1 VIDLLKWSHIYIFL
15 GVFFLSVFLTNPALA
30 DEELSI
36 SEKAQKYLG
45 VPYLTNGQEP
55 TQGFSTGG
63 FIQYVFKEAKDVD
76 LPLYPRE
83 QFKLGKDVN
92 KEDLQSGDLVF
103 FEGANTKNV
112 TSVGIY
118 VGNDEVIISSTSKGV
133 IKAKLIE
140 GSYYADKYIG
150 AKRLDTDNIYQVE
163 SPLLKEAMK
172 YIDVDYSDSG
182 KTPDGGFNSAGF
194 VQYVFEQT
202 LNLEIP
208 DNSSEQWGLGQNISK
223 ENLQPGDVL
232 FFKNLD
238 TGYITTTSFYLGNG
252 QMIYSSPS
260 KGITLVNFED
270 SSYWNDRFYG
280 AKRIEEVADID
291 RGDPLITEAL
301 KYIGVPYL
309 EGGKTPNGFDCSGF
323 TKYVY
328 EKAMGIYLPGAP
340 EQQWELGTPVEKKDI
355 QVGDLVFFQDT
366 HRPGISHVGIYAGN
380 NQMIQASR
388 TDTAQV
394 RINYLSYNFYTE
406 KFAGIRRVRN
416 LIIPKSI
423 PVVKEATDL
432 LNVPYQLGG
441 TSPQGFDTG
450 GFVQYV
456 YKQVGIHLP
465 RYGKDM
471 LQKGTEVKEE
481 YLQPGDLVF
490 FEANSIIPAIYVGN
504 GQIAVVSRNQGVQIV
519 NYKVSSYWKSIYYG
533 ARHINIEE

>member
-1 VIDLLKWSHIYIFL
+1 MRDLSKWLHTCLFL
-15 GVFFLSVFLTNPALA
+15 GVFFLSVFLANTAFA

-36 SEKAQKYLG
+36 SETAQKYLG
-45 VPYLTNGQEP
+45 VPYLTDSQEP
-55 TQGFSTGG
+55 NQGFSTGG
-63 FIQYVFKEAKDVD
+63 LIQYVFKEAKDVD

-92 KEDLQSGDLVF
+92 KEDLKAGDLVF
-103 FEGANTKNV
+103 FKGANTENV

-118 VGNDEVIISSTSKGV
+118 NGNNEIIISSVSKGV
-133 IKAKLIE
+133 IKTELTE
-140 GSYYADKYIG
+140 GSYYEDRYIG
-150 AKRLDTDNIYQVE
+150 AKRLDADNLYQVE

-172 YIDVDYSDSG
+172 YVGVGYSSNG
-182 KTPDGGFNSAGF
+182 KTPDEGFSSAGF
-194 VQYVFEQT
+194 VQYVFEHA
-202 LNLEIP
+202 LHLKLP
-208 DNSSEQWGLGQNISK
+208 DNSSEQWSLGQTISK

-232 FFKNLD
+232 FFKNTD
-238 TGYITTTSFYLGNG
+238 TGDITTTAFYLGNG

-260 KGITLVNFED
+260 EGITAIDFED
-270 SSYWNDRFYG
+270 SSYWNSRFYG
-280 AKRIEEVADID
+280 AKRITEVPDID
-291 RGDPLITEAL
+291 RENPLITEAL
-301 KYIGVPYL
+301 KYMGVPYV

-328 EKAMGIYLPGAP
+328 EKAMGIYLPEAP

-366 HRPGISHVGIYAGN
+366 HRPGISHVGIYAGH
-380 NQMIQASR
+380 NQMIHASR
-388 TDTAQV
+388 TDTAEV

-406 KFAGIRRVRN
+406 KFAGIRRMNTLV
-416 LIIPKSI
+416 IPKNI

-432 LNVPYQLGG
+432 LNVPYQSGG
-441 TSPQGFDTG
+441 TSPEGFDTG

-456 YKQVGIHLP
+456 YKQVGIDLP

-481 YLQPGDLVF
+481 DLQPGDLIF
-490 FEANSIIPAIYVGN
+490 FESNSMIPAIYVGN
-504 GQIAVVSRNQGVQIV
+504 GQIAVVSKNEGVRIV

-533 ARHINIEE
+533 ARRINIGE